1 MNCYILF
8 LQFISVSE
16 YVVHSCSGKHF
27 EITMQFVHHC
37 YRKKKKKKSV
47 CGLQGKWKEGD
58 REMWLHNLTVFL
70 LLPALVTSR
79 LSETGHKTIR
89 EH

>member
-1 MNCYILF
+1 MLFILVPGNILKLPCNLF
-8 LQFISVSE
+8 TIAIE
-16 YVVHSCSGKHF
+16 
-27 EITMQFVHHC
+27 
-37 YRKKKKKKSV
+37 KKKKKSV

-70 LLPALVTSR
+70 LLPALVTSH
-79 LSETGHKTIR
+79 LSETRHKTIR

>member
-16 YVVHSCSGKHF
+16 YVVRSLVPGNILKLLCNF
-27 EITMQFVHHC
+27 FTIAIE
-37 YRKKKKKKSV
+37 RKSV
-47 CGLQGKWKEGD
+47 CGLQGRWKEGD
-58 REMWLHNLTVFL
+58 REMWLQNLTGFL
-70 LLPALVTSR
+70 LLPPLVTPH
-79 LSETGHKTIR
+79 LSETRHKTIR